1 MLYVYIALILACE
14 TTAISCLK
22 EYAQSSKC
30 WYFFLGLLFYAFV
43 SLFLIRSFAFEG
55 MGVVNAIWSAF
66 SVIFVASVGALK
78 FHERITK
85 HEVLGMIL
93 AVSGIIILRLQG

>member
-1 MLYVYIALILACE
+1 MLYTYIALILLCE

-22 EYAQSSKC
+22 EYAQSSQRR
-30 WYFFLGLLFYAFV
+30 YFLLGLLFYAGV
-43 SLFLIRSFAFEG
+43 SLFLIQSFTFEG

-66 SVIFVASVGALK
+66 SVVFVAGVGALK
-78 FHERITK
+78 FHERITG
-85 HEVLGMIL
+85 HEILGMIL